1 MNDTAFTDFTASLI
15 SVYPIFRAAI
25 FKAFDSHAKK
35 LTRTQQIILLTM
47 LKKET
52 FSMSGLAR
60 SISTSNEQATRAIT
74 QLVENG
80 MVLREKNKINR
91 RVINISLT
99 DEARAYLDDIMLLT
113 KEIIAGEL
121 YNLPAEAA
129 NDLKQDMAEI
139 AAYFKDVNF

>member
-74 QLVENG
+74 QLVESG
-80 MVLREKNKINR
+80 MVL

>member
-74 QLVENG
+74 QLVESG

-99 DEARAYLDDIMLLT
+99 DEARAFLDKFQNTVIDCAAR
-113 KEIIAGEL
+113 AGYTIL
-121 YNLPAEAA
+121 YRH
-129 NDLKQDMAEI
+129 
-139 AAYFKDVNF
+139 YFRCKIYRR

>member
-74 QLVENG
+74 QLVESG

-99 DEARAYLDDIMLLT
+99 DEARVSGRHNAADERDHRGRALQ
-113 KEIIAGEL
+113 
-121 YNLPAEAA
+121 PACGSRQRPQTGHGG
-129 NDLKQDMAEI
+129 DS
-139 AAYFKDVNF
+139 DVF

>member
-1 MNDTAFTDFTASLI
+1 MGI
-15 SVYPIFRAAI
+15 
-25 FKAFDSHAKK
+25 K
-35 LTRTQQIILLTM
+35 
-47 LKKET
+47 
-52 FSMSGLAR
+52 
-60 SISTSNEQATRAIT
+60 
-74 QLVENG
+74 QLVESG

-99 DEARAYLDDIMLLT
+99 DEARAFLDDIMLLT

-139 AAYFKDVNF
+139 ATYFKDVNF

>member
-74 QLVENG
+74 QLVE
-80 MVLREKNKINR
+80 
-91 RVINISLT
+91 
-99 DEARAYLDDIMLLT
+99 
-113 KEIIAGEL
+113 
-121 YNLPAEAA
+121 AEWYCAKKTRSTAA
-129 NDLKQDMAEI
+129 
-139 AAYFKDVNF
+139 

>member
-74 QLVENG
+74 QLVESG

-99 DEARAYLDDIMLLT
+99 DEARAYLDDIMAADKRDHRGRALQPACGSRQRPQ
-113 KEIIAGEL
+113 AGHGG
-121 YNLPAEAA
+121 
-129 NDLKQDMAEI
+129 DSGV
-139 AAYFKDVNF
+139 F

>member
-52 FSMSGLAR
+52 FSMS
-60 SISTSNEQATRAIT
+60 
-74 QLVENG
+74 
-80 MVLREKNKINR
+80 
-91 RVINISLT
+91 
-99 DEARAYLDDIMLLT
+99 
-113 KEIIAGEL
+113 
-121 YNLPAEAA
+121 
-129 NDLKQDMAEI
+129 
-139 AAYFKDVNF
+139 

>member
-74 QLVENG
+74 QLVESG

-99 DEARAYLDDIMLLT
+99 DEARVSGRHNAADKRDHRGRALQPACGSRQRPQ
-113 KEIIAGEL
+113 AGHGG
-121 YNLPAEAA
+121 
-129 NDLKQDMAEI
+129 DSGV
-139 AAYFKDVNF
+139 F

>member
-1 MNDTAFTDFTASLI
+1 
-15 SVYPIFRAAI
+15 
-25 FKAFDSHAKK
+25 
-35 LTRTQQIILLTM
+35 
-47 LKKET
+47 
-52 FSMSGLAR
+52 MSGLER

-74 QLVENG
+74 QLVESG

>member
-74 QLVENG
+74 QLVESG
-80 MVLREKNKINR
+80 MVLREK
-91 RVINISLT
+91 
-99 DEARAYLDDIMLLT
+99 
-113 KEIIAGEL
+113 
-121 YNLPAEAA
+121 
-129 NDLKQDMAEI
+129 KQDQPPRDKYI
-139 AAYFKDVNF
+139 ADRRGARVSGRHNAADERDHRGRALQPACGSRQRPQTGHGGDSDVF